1 MRTILIATLAALALA
16 AGPVS
21 RAAPN
26 NPYPPEGGKKI
37 LYSALSEDPQTLDP
51 VRAGDTL
58 SGGVMAQI
66 YDALYEYKYLVRP
79 YELKPALAAAL
90 PQVSADGLTYTI
102 PLKKGVVFQDDPCF
116 KATGG
121 HGREVTADDIIY
133 GIKRLM
139 DVANKPTG
147 SWMLQ
152 GKVVGLDEFY
162 DESVKRAAAGEDMD
176 YSMPVAGLQ
185 APDPYTL
192 RIQLKERYPQ
202 LKYALA
208 MPYTAPVPHEAVE
221 VYPDDFVNHPVG
233 TGAFRLKEWTKRWR
247 IILERNPTYRDD
259 RYPGEGEPGD
269 REAGLLDAAGERLP
283 IVDEI
288 YLSIVSE
295 AQPAWLLFKE
305 GYLDASGIS
314 KDNFKEAISPSM
326 ELTPDF
332 RAKGITLTKTVESA
346 VYYVGFNM
354 TDPVV
359 GANVKL
365 RRAISMAYYTEWR
378 IKNLFNG
385 RAIPAQGPIPPGI
398 FGYDPDFK
406 NPYTVY
412 DPKKAA
418 EMLAEAG
425 YPDGVGEDG
434 RRLTITYD
442 IGDPGQAG
450 LQRAQA
456 FYADMAAIGIH
467 VDIQLN
473 TWAQFLRKA
482 QEGRLQVFELGWILD
497 YPDPENFLQ
506 LFYGPN
512 KAPGPNA
519 TMYDNPEYNKLF
531 EQMKS
536 MDDTPERLAIIRK
549 MVDMVV
555 QDAVWVPTTYSVA
568 YSLRQR
574 WLKNAKP
581 NDLTGGFAKY
591 RGRGRG
597 APQPPARAM
606 EPARHRRGG
615 RPRGSAGG
623 RVGRPGAGA
632 QRNAGR
638 RIGVA
643 GLHHPTSALH
653 HPPRAR
659 GLPHHLLPL

>member
-1 MRTILIATLAALALA
+1 M
-16 AGPVS
+16 
-21 RAAPN
+21 
-26 NPYPPEGGKKI
+26 
-37 LYSALSEDPQTLDP
+37 
-51 VRAGDTL
+51 RAGDTL

-247 IILERNPTYRDD
+247 MILERNPTYRDD

-314 KDNFKEAISPSM
+314 KDNFKEAISPV
-326 ELTPDF
+326 D
-332 RAKGITLTKTVESA
+332 
-346 VYYVGFNM
+346 
-354 TDPVV
+354 
-359 GANVKL
+359 GA
-365 RRAISMAYYTEWR
+365 
-378 IKNLFNG
+378 
-385 RAIPAQGPIPPGI
+385 
-398 FGYDPDFK
+398 D
-406 NPYTVY
+406 
-412 DPKKAA
+412 
-418 EMLAEAG
+418 
-425 YPDGVGEDG
+425 
-434 RRLTITYD
+434 
-442 IGDPGQAG
+442 AG
-450 LQRAQA
+450 LQGEGHH
-456 FYADMAAIGIH
+456 ADQDGR
-467 VDIQLN
+467 VRRL
-473 TWAQFLRKA
+473 LRRL
-482 QEGRLQVFELGWILD
+482 QHDGPGGRLQR
-497 YPDPENFLQ
+497 Q
-506 LFYGPN
+506 A
-512 KAPGPNA
+512 APGHQHG
-519 TMYDNPEYNKLF
+519 LLH
-531 EQMKS
+531 
-536 MDDTPERLAIIRK
+536 R
-549 MVDMVV
+549 
-555 QDAVWVPTTYSVA
+555 VA
-568 YSLRQR
+568 HQEPLQRQGHPR
-574 WLKNAKP
+574 P
-581 NDLTGGFAKY
+581 
-591 RGRGRG
+591 G
-597 APQPPARAM
+597 AD
-606 EPARHRRGG
+606 PARHLRLRSGLQEPLHGLRPEEGRRDCWQRRATRTAWRG
-615 RPRGSAGG
+615 RPPA
-623 RVGRPGAGA
+623 
-632 QRNAGR
+632 
-638 RIGVA
+638 
-643 GLHHPTSALH
+643 H
-653 HPPRAR
+653 
-659 GLPHHLLPL
+659 HHL